1 MRVGDLSSGASKLA
15 NALKQLNIKWDI
27 ATEGWHDVRA
37 KAFHKDNIDPLTP
50 SVKETLDA
58 LGRLAEVL
66 DRAIRDLDPLQL
78 DTLVAVRGMVTRTG
92 TIIPDLR

>member
-15 NALKQLNIKWDI
+15 NALKQLNLKWEV
-27 ATEGWHDVRA
+27 AGEGWHDVRA
-37 KAFHKDNIDPLTP
+37 KAFQKDNIEPRTP

-66 DRAIRDLDPLQL
+66 DRAIRDVSDS
-78 DTLVAVRGMVTRTG
+78 DGM
-92 TIIPDLR
+92 

>member
-15 NALKQLNIKWDI
+15 NALKQINLKWDS
-27 ATEGWHDVRA
+27 ATDGWHDARA
-37 KAFHKDNIDPLTP
+37 KAFHKDHVEPLLP

-66 DRAIRDLDPLQL
+66 DRAARDVSESD
-78 DTLVAVRGMVTRTG
+78 GS
-92 TIIPDLR
+92 